1 MGLKGSISNKYTGL
15 AGTAH
20 GWYVAGKA
28 ARWITGVTFCEG
40 IMVKQEKLESIRRRR
55 FDDKNAKRHRESP
68 KRNNN
73 WTTLS
78 LWIQSGTNIYWFM
91 LEYTVGV

>member
-1 MGLKGSISNKYTGL
+1 MGPKGSISNKYTGL
-15 AGTAH
+15 AGTVH
-20 GWYVAGKA
+20 GWYVA
-28 ARWITGVTFCEG
+28 VTFREG

-55 FDDKNAKRHRESP
+55 FDDKNAKRHKESP